1 MSCFDSLENKTLDI
15 PKNDTSADILIR
27 RQIRLSEKKQK
38 MALLAS
44 DIIEQP
50 QEAVS
55 VNTVFI
61 SLENWSSFV
70 NFWKRQIQICS
81 WQFVS
86 WLWWLCSRCL
96 KISFLDTGSV
106 LPLKKR
112 KPSWW
117 VKTVCYSTFI
127 SLEVVH
133 VFG

>member
-61 SLENWSSFV
+61 SLEN
-70 NFWKRQIQICS
+70 
-81 WQFVS
+81 
-86 WLWWLCSRCL
+86 
-96 KISFLDTGSV
+96 
-106 LPLKKR
+106 
-112 KPSWW
+112 
-117 VKTVCYSTFI
+117 
-127 SLEVVH
+127 
-133 VFG
+133 